1 MHFTKSFFQALQPE
15 AVKMAVCNEYNNS
28 KKSTDKDLVLS
39 TFSRW
44 VRTHSDDLT
53 KLAVLNAIK
62 KVTKLTDKQIF
73 ESKQKLTA

>member
-15 AVKMAVCNEYNNS
+15 AVKMAVCNEYNSS
-28 KKSTDKDLVLS
+28 KKPTDRDLVLS